1 MDTRRAFERSEPAPK
16 PGVAHAMRASTL
28 AALLF
33 MPALVLPETAQPQGV
48 VVDQGRF
55 DVSLNGRSAG
65 TEEFTI
71 RRAGIDREDAIFAN
85 AVVRLTRNGRSQ
97 EVRPLL
103 RIEAS
108 TGRAT
113 GYQVEVAGLDSMT
126 LRLALVGRRYV
137 AVIDSELGEEQ
148 REFPADPET
157 RILELDVAH
166 LYYFL
171 RDTREGATTPVLE
184 PRTRSRLMLEKGPVR
199 DEELR
204 VGQSVVSARRV
215 DFKSEDDVRT
225 VWYDRLGR
233 VLRVSIPS
241 RGYLAQRADLL
252 R

>member
-1 MDTRRAFERSEPAPK
+1 MT
-16 PGVAHAMRASTL
+16 ASTFGSL
-28 AALLF
+28 VCAAVLLL
-33 MPALVLPETAQPQGV
+33 PRGALSQGV

-55 DVSLNGRSAG
+55 DVTLNGRTAG

-71 RRAGIDREDAIFAN
+71 RRAGIGRDDAIFAN
-85 AVVRLTRNGRSQ
+85 AVVRLRRNGREQ

-103 RIEAS
+103 RAVPPD
-108 TGRAT
+108 GVAT
-113 GYQVEVAGLDSMT
+113 AYQVAVIGVDSMT
-126 LRLALVGRRYV
+126 LRLSRVGQRYV

-148 REFPADPET
+148 REFPADPGT
-157 RILELDVAH
+157 RIVELDVAH

-171 RDTREGATTPVLE
+171 RDTREGEETPVLE
-184 PRTRSRLMLEKGPVR
+184 PRTRSLLTLETGSAT
-199 DEELR
+199 DEELS

-215 DFKSEDDVRT
+215 DFKVGDDVRT

-241 RGYLAQRADLL
+241 RGYVAQRTDLL